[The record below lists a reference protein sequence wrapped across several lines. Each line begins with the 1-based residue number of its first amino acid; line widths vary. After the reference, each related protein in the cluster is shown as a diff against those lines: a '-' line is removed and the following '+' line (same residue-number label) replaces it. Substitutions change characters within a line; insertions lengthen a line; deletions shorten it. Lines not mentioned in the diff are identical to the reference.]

1 MVFLTGLGADAVDHG
16 PSAFQPVRYT
26 TAQSMNKVIGIVFVL
41 AASCWAQPIV
51 LKTSTLLDG
60 RGHVLRNQ
68 EIVVEGQRI
77 ARVADARDPAS
88 YDLSGL
94 TVMPGWIDTHVHIG
108 YHFNANNRF
117 DDGGRDSKETPQQ
130 IALRAEANAYATL
143 QGGFTTVQSLG
154 QQIDADLRGLIA
166 AGTLPG
172 PRILTSL
179 RAVTETTGT
188 PDQIRAYVRKMK
200 DDGADVIKIFATA
213 SIRDGGKQTMT
224 DQQVQATCGEARA
237 LGLRSVVHAH
247 APGGARAAVLAG
259 CTSIEHGAFLD
270 DATLQMIADHGLYFD
285 PNFLV
290 LHNYL
295 DNKSKFLGIGNY
307 NEQGFAYMEKGIPM
321 MAAVLKKAIAHHVK
335 IIFGTDAVAGAH
347 GRNAEEFIYRVRDGG
362 QAPMDA
368 IVSATSLA
376 AESLRL
382 QDKIGAVAPGL
393 QADLIAVRGNPL
405 EDITAVRNVVFVM
418 KAGQVFRNE
427 VRK

>member
-1 MVFLTGLGADAVDHG
+1 MKNVISAVF
-16 PSAFQPVRYT
+16 
-26 TAQSMNKVIGIVFVL
+26 FV
-41 AASCWAQPIV
+41 AASCCAQPIV
-51 LKTSTLLDG
+51 LKTTTLLDG
-60 RGHVLRNQ
+60 RGHILRNQ
-68 EIVVEGQRI
+68 EIVVNGQRI
-77 ARVADARDPAS
+77 ERVADARDAAT

-94 TVMPGWIDTHVHIG
+94 TVMPGWSDTHVHIG
-108 YHFNANNRF
+108 YHFNANNRY

-143 QGGFTTVQSLG
+143 RGGFTTVQSLG
-154 QQIDADLRGLIA
+154 QQIDGDLRGLIN

-179 RAVTETTGT
+179 RAVTENTGT

-200 DDGADVIKIFATA
+200 DDGADVIKLFATA

-295 DNKSKFLGIGNY
+295 ENKPKFLGIGNY
-307 NEQGFAYMEKGIPM
+307 TEEGFAYMEKGVPM
-321 MAAVLKKAIAHHVK
+321 MSAVLKKAIAHHVK

-382 QDKIGAVAPGL
+382 QDKVGAVAPGL
-393 QADLIAVRGNPL
+393 QADLVAVRGNPL
-405 EDITAVRNVVFVM
+405 DDITAVRNVVFVM